1 VTPVPTTRRDDFHGP
16 ELDRTVWFPYY
27 LPHWSS
33 RDDTALAAGFVD
45 EGLRVM
51 IPTDHP
57 RWCPDTH
64 DVPLRVSGFASGSR
78 SGPVGSTDGPQSFA
92 PGLRVREAQ
101 PYFAGWLVREG
112 HLEIRCRMSISH
124 RSMAALWLAGF
135 EDVPNRSGEI
145 CVVEIFGKDATAD
158 AAAVGVGHKQLGD
171 PALVHDFGARHVD
184 IDISE
189 MHTYAV
195 DWDATSSV
203 FSVDGVEIAHAW
215 APPTYPMQIMVGVF
229 DFPTWSVG
237 DDDDLV
243 PELVIAHIAGTAD
256 TSASAS

>member
-1 VTPVPTTRRDDFHGP
+1 VTTTTTTRRDDFRGP
-16 ELDRTVWFPYY
+16 ELDRAVWFPYY

-33 RDDTALAAGFVD
+33 REATALAAEFVD
-45 EGLRVM
+45 EGLRVL

-57 RWCPDTH
+57 YWCPDTH
-64 DVPLRVSGFASGSR
+64 ELPLRVSGFASGSR

-92 PGLRVREAQ
+92 TGLTVRQAQ
-101 PYFAGWLVREG
+101 PHFEGWLLREG

-135 EDVPNRSGEI
+135 EDAPSRSGEI
-145 CVVEIFGKDATAD
+145 CVVEIFGKDAA
-158 AAAVGVGHKQLGD
+158 AGSAAVGVGHKQLGD
-171 PALVHDFGARHVD
+171 PALTHDFDAPHVG

-195 DWDATSSV
+195 DWDAASSV
-203 FSVDGVEIAHAW
+203 FSVDGAVIARAS

-229 DFPTWSVG
+229 DFPTWSAGG
-237 DDDDLV
+237 DDELV
-243 PELVIAHIAGTAD
+243 PELVIAHIAGTAEAPP
-256 TSASAS
+256 SAR